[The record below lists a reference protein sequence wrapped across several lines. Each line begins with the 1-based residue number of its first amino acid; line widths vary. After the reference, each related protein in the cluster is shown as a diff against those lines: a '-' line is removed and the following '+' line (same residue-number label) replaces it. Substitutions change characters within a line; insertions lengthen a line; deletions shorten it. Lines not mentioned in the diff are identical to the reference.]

1 MTGKD
6 FVEVGS
12 IRAFMGYRRHGME
25 VGPKEKTNSLPS
37 LHL

>member
-1 MTGKD
+1 MTEKD